1 MALIEA
7 HSFDSQDSDRF
18 LLGGTLYVNGRNG
31 KALSAGKSVETVW
44 SYVFTMTGNTVYCGF
59 AFKPTINNAD
69 TGLLFG
75 LYEALGFAQV
85 SLQGEE
91 GVGWQL
97 TPRGGTPIIG
107 GSYQVG
113 TWYWVEFTTT
123 FSASGYAELRINGNT
138 IGTYSGA
145 VHATVPT
152 HWRIVNTGNW
162 ATGYYDDFVL
172 MDGSGSQMN
181 GFTGDVKVHYQ
192 LPNGDSAIDL
202 AGSDG
207 NSVNNYQLVNEPTPS
222 TSEYVGGS
230 TAGDRDYYSI
240 GSLSAS
246 TGGTFEIFGVQ
257 VSGTMGK
264 EAGGSAYGGLL
275 ARENGS
281 TTEDNLIGLST
292 TFTWERFPLDVAP
305 DASTWTQAKVNNLEV
320 GFQVSTST

>member
-1 MALIEA
+1 
-7 HSFDSQDSDRF
+7 
-18 LLGGTLYVNGRNG
+18 
-31 KALSAGKSVETVW
+31 
-44 SYVFTMTGNTVYCGF
+44 
-59 AFKPTINNAD
+59 
-69 TGLLFG
+69 
-75 LYEALGFAQV
+75 
-85 SLQGEE
+85 
-91 GVGWQL
+91 
-97 TPRGGTPIIG
+97 
-107 GSYQVG
+107 
-113 TWYWVEFTTT
+113 
-123 FSASGYAELRINGNT
+123 
-138 IGTYSGA
+138 
-145 VHATVPT
+145 
-152 HWRIVNTGNW
+152 
-162 ATGYYDDFVL
+162 
-172 MDGSGSQMN
+172 
-181 GFTGDVKVHYQ
+181 

-222 TSEYVGGS
+222 ISEYVGGS